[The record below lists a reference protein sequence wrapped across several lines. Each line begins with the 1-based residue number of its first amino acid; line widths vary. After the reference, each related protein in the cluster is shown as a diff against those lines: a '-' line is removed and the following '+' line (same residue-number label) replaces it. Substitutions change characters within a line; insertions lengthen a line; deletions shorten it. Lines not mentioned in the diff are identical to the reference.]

1 MPPLP
6 ASIAGVT
13 TLGAAIQEAI
23 GRPLQDYAQE
33 KLFTPLGIQAPAWQF
48 SPLGL
53 AQAGGGLGLRS
64 RDLLALGELYRRG
77 GEWGGRQLVPAPWVT
92 ESTRAHARIEDGI
105 DYGYLWWLHHETS
118 QGREFDSFAMNGTG
132 GNTVRVFPE
141 QKLVVAITTTSYTVP
156 NAPRITF
163 RLLTEKL
170 LPAVR

>member
-1 MPPLP
+1 M
-6 ASIAGVT
+6 
-13 TLGAAIQEAI
+13 
-23 GRPLQDYAQE
+23 
-33 KLFTPLGIQAPAWQF
+33 
-48 SPLGL
+48 
-53 AQAGGGLGLRS
+53 
-64 RDLLALGELYRRG
+64 
-77 GEWGGRQLVPAPWVT
+77 T

-156 NAPRITF
+156 NAPRLTF